1 MRCNKNIMKQLNTP
15 STFLKHSP
23 KYLIKLPFPGALFF
37 SMEDKGE
44 LETRR
49 QNDLASPNLRD
60 DTIET
65 KEDNFSP

>member
-1 MRCNKNIMKQLNTP
+1 MKQLNTP

-37 SMEDKGE
+37 SMEDKGGMEDKGE

-60 DTIET
+60 GTIET